1 MPRQGGAGA
10 WLMSELV
17 EGEDYYRDGEFIV
30 FTRRFHLR
38 RGSCCG
44 SGCRHCPYEPRH
56 ARGATAV
63 AAVAEAEG
71 LVNPSP
77 QPSPPAVA

>member
-1 MPRQGGAGA
+1 MG
-10 WLMSELV
+10 ELV
-17 EGEDYYRDGEFIV
+17 EGEDYYRDGEFVV

-63 AAVAEAEG
+63 AETGEAST
-71 LVNPSP
+71 P
-77 QPSPPAVA
+77 PSPPAPPAVA